1 MSIRDLL
8 DQGIRIQGAY
18 QIKEYDDVIERYNIL
33 AEGDDFEAVNHYEI
47 EDALDMEITYM
58 YALPSNFGYGIKI
71 VIEVK

>member
-18 QIKEYDDVIERYNIL
+18 QIKVYDDVCETYDIL
-33 AEGDDFEAVNHYEI
+33 VEGDEFEEMDHSDI
-47 EDALDMEITYM
+47 EDVLDMEITYM
-58 YALPSNFGYGIKI
+58 YAMPKDTEYGVKI

>member
-18 QIKEYDDVIERYNIL
+18 QIKQYDDTFETYDIL
-33 AEGDDFEAVNHYEI
+33 VEGDEFEEMNQVDC
-47 EDALDMEITYM
+47 EDVLDMEITYM
-58 YALPSNFGYGIKI
+58 YAMPKELGYGVKM